1 MIKGI
6 VALFTSGILF
16 KPMVLLGIISGFVAM
31 FGFDEQIRQTLVE
44 IPALYVAVAVV
55 AVLYTFSWNKV
66 YKEGGEDVDWVSTIG
81 LAVWNFALYFIAL
94 FLTISFVVL
103 ISF

>member
-16 KPMVLLGIISGFVAM
+16 KPMVLLGIISGFVFM
-31 FGFDEQIRQTLVE
+31 FGFDEQARQMLTEV
-44 IPALYVAVAVV
+44 PFLYVAVAVV
-55 AVLYTFSWNKV
+55 AVLYTFSWDKV
-66 YKEGGEDVDWVSTIG
+66 YKEGGEEVDWVSTTG